1 MPEKILIVEDEMI
14 VATDLRLVLEK
25 NGYDVTGIARSYE
38 KAIELISQKKPDVVL
53 LDIFLTGTLT
63 GIDIAKKLQEEGI
76 AFIYVSANANEEVLA
91 KAKTTEPYGFI
102 VKPFREKDLLV
113 TLEIARYRHEHSMET
128 TYRKEAELQ
137 KQLEDIIIDSTN
149 WEQKLLKIAI
159 ILQPYIPFDL
169 LAAGFNDM
177 GQISF
182 SGHSFLRIGFNEYQ
196 SIGFKELIMIAG
208 ISMDELMAIAS
219 AEKPESTIAVYN
231 EVSFNKI
238 LQHSALKKLF
248 ADTFQMKSN
257 LSMPLHLPGKRPF
270 TFSFFSRRPD
280 VFLTQH
286 IHLLNHLQYTLTRSI
301 EIMVENEKT
310 RLPETAVPN
319 EFGETGRHGDTSCF
333 DRIIGKSNLLLNVFD
348 QVTQVAPMDTSVL
361 IQGESGTGKE
371 RIADCIHELSPRKN
385 KPLVKINC
393 ATLPSTLI
401 ESELFGHEK
410 GSFTG
415 AIERRIGKFEQA
427 AGGTIFLDEIGE
439 MPLDLQVKLL
449 RVLQEKEIER
459 IGGRTPIKIDVRIIT
474 ATNRNLERE
483 VAEGRFRLD
492 LYYRLNVFPIILP
505 PLRERKED
513 IPILTTHFVN
523 QYSKKAGKKILGV
536 SEKVEKSLA
545 GYSWPGNI
553 RELEHLIERH
563 VLLAKGNII
572 EDISLPAFHRIDVT
586 ATAEEKR
593 TKSIHE
599 NEREYILSILKKS
612 RGKIYGPGG
621 AAELLNIPPTTL
633 SSKMK
638 KLGIKREFVD

>member
-1 MPEKILIVEDEMI
+1 MADKVLIVEDEMI

-25 NGYDVTGIARSYE
+25 NNYKVIGLARSYE
-38 KAIELISQKKPDVVL
+38 KAFEFIRKEKPDMVL

-63 GIDIAKKLQEEGI
+63 GIDIAKKLKEENI
-76 AFIYVSANANEEVLA
+76 AFIYISANANEEVLA
-91 KAKTTEPYGFI
+91 RAKTTEPYGFI

-128 TYRKEAELQ
+128 TYRKEVELQ
-137 KQLEDIIIDSTN
+137 EQLEDIIIDSTN

-159 ILQPYIPFDL
+159 ILQPHIPFDL

-196 SIGFKELIMIAG
+196 SIGFKELLTITGKSI
-208 ISMDELMAIAS
+208 DEIMAITA
-219 AEKPESTIAVYN
+219 ADIPQANIAFYN
-231 EVSFNKI
+231 EEVLSKI
-238 LQHSALKKLF
+238 LRQSPLKKLF

-257 LSMPLHLPGKRPF
+257 LSMPLQLPGKRPF
-270 TFSFFSRRPD
+270 TFSFFSRNPEP
-280 VFLTQH
+280 FSTQH
-286 IHLLNHLQYTLTRSI
+286 IQLLNHLQYSLTRSI
-301 EIMVENEKT
+301 EIMIENEKA
-310 RLPETAVPN
+310 RLP
-319 EFGETGRHGDTSCF
+319 GELKNDSKEIAHHDEISCF
-333 DRIIGKSNLLLNVFD
+333 DKIIGHSHLLLNVFD

-361 IQGESGTGKE
+361 IEGESGTGKE
-371 RIADCIHELSPRKN
+371 RIADCIHQLSPRKD
-385 KPLVKINC
+385 KPLIKINC
-393 ATLPSTLI
+393 ATLPATLI

-415 AIERRIGKFEQA
+415 ALEKRMGKFEQA
-427 AGGTIFLDEIGE
+427 NNGTIFLDEIGE

-459 IGGRTPIKIDVRIIT
+459 IGGRAPIKIDVRIIA

-492 LYYRLNVFPIILP
+492 LYYRLNVFPITLP
-505 PLRERKED
+505 SLSDRKED
-513 IPILTTHFVN
+513 IPMLTAYFIN
-523 QYSKKAGKKILGV
+523 QYSRKAGKKITGI
-536 SEKVEKSLA
+536 SERAAKALA
-545 GYSWPGNI
+545 AYDWPGNI
-553 RELEHLIERH
+553 RELEHLIERN
-563 VLLAKGNII
+563 VLLAKGNVI
-572 EDISLPAFHRIDVT
+572 EDISLPALHRTTVNVST
-586 ATAEEKR
+586 EEKQ

-612 RGKIYGPGG
+612 RGKIYGTGG

-638 KLGIKREFVD
+638 KLGIKREFID